1 MNYEKANQW
10 LVIDAASNSKSDEV
24 LAQHQGEKHGAVR

>member
-1 MNYEKANQW
+1 MNLEKANQW